1 MKPLSLSDVSA
12 HMALRRHT
20 VLLGRV
26 PGFDWR
32 RRPSRPCATVQT
44 RFDGTRAVHEWN
56 SGGVAS
62 VVASV
67 VAMLLGQRNGPRQL
81 RDFDDNDEF
90 VDLLKYHY

>member
-1 MKPLSLSDVSA
+1 
-12 HMALRRHT
+12 
-20 VLLGRV
+20 
-26 PGFDWR
+26 
-32 RRPSRPCATVQT
+32 
-44 RFDGTRAVHEWN
+44 
-56 SGGVAS
+56 VAS